1 MKYILI
7 GLILVLVGVL
17 WFLMPAREG
26 LDNPTCWEDVLD
38 ASTGKFVDMVEAS
51 MSLRRKYLMTLD
63 DAKTVCAA
71 NPSCIGIVS
80 GDAGGLT
87 VYSSYTGSPTIVPV
101 DVAPLPAPGKIMF
114 YAKKP
119 CQSLVTSTPQAP
131 GCPTGGE
138 GITSVKQSGGQN
150 VRLYTQSECTKL
162 KGTWIGNG
170 ARDWG
175 MKTDKVG
182 ECYGT
187 PGVNLSFCNQTAP
200 PSPVAAVEAG
210 VPPPTA
216 PLPMAPP
223 PAPAPAPPACWG
235 NLVDAHSGSFISKL
249 GEDSGMGALVTGPK
263 YTTSADAQAACA
275 SDSTCTGVM
284 KTKIPT
290 GVGQQFQPGYI
301 KYTGSPEIISRP
313 GMMGTP
319 AGEITFLP
327 KIPCVSSAPPPPPA
341 PAPAPPAADSQMGT
355 LISLLQQDIMGRKSS
370 LLNTANNPAVPVGSL
385 LTQTTVDPNWKPVQN
400 GTIPGPNFNTT
411 KSLGPLDN
419 VPKSSLVP
427 CTCPTYTMSCP
438 VHAGSMPSSE
448 VPGDTISALA
458 KAQDQYDIMR
468 PFNNTEEDVPGF
480 LTTFSAF
487 G

>member
-7 GLILVLVGVL
+7 GLIVVLIGAL
-17 WFLMPAREG
+17 WFLMPTREG

-38 ASTGKFVDMVEAS
+38 ASTGKFVNMAEAALS
-51 MSLRRKYLMTLD
+51 IRKKYQMTLNE
-63 DAKTVCAA
+63 AKTVCAA
-71 NPSCIGIVS
+71 DPSCIGIVS
-80 GDAGGLT
+80 GSGPGGAT
-87 VYSSYTGSPTIVPV
+87 VYSSYSGSPTIVPV

-119 CQSLVTSTPQAP
+119 CQSLVTSPPQAP

-138 GITSVKQSGGQN
+138 GVTSVKQSGGQN

-162 KGTWIGNG
+162 NGTWVGNG

-210 VPPPTA
+210 IPPPAA
-216 PLPMAPP
+216 PLPMNPPAPPPAPAPAPAPAPP
-223 PAPAPAPPACWG
+223 PAPAPAPP
-235 NLVDAHSGSFISKL
+235 
-249 GEDSGMGALVTGPK
+249 T
-263 YTTSADAQAACA
+263 ADPQ
-275 SDSTCTGVM
+275 
-284 KTKIPT
+284 I
-290 GVGQQFQPGYI
+290 
-301 KYTGSPEIISRP
+301 
-313 GMMGTP
+313 
-319 AGEITFLP
+319 
-327 KIPCVSSAPPPPPA
+327 
-341 PAPAPPAADSQMGT
+341 GT
-355 LISLLQQDIMGRKSS
+355 LINLLQQDIASRQSS

-385 LTQTTVDPNWKPVQN
+385 LNQTTVDPNWKPVQN
-400 GTIPGPNFNTT
+400 ATIPGPNFSATR
-411 KSLGPLDN
+411 SLGPLDN

-438 VHAGSMPSSE
+438 IHVGSMESSV

-468 PFNNTEEDVPGF
+468 PFNNTAEDVPGF

>member
-17 WFLMPAREG
+17 WFLMPSREG

-38 ASTGKFVDMVEAS
+38 ASTGKFVDMVEATI
-51 MSLRRKYLMTLD
+51 SLRRKYQMTLD
-63 DAKTVCAA
+63 EAKIVCAA
-71 NPSCIGIVS
+71 DTSCIGIVS
-80 GDAGGLT
+80 GPGPEGAT
-87 VYSSYTGSPTIVPV
+87 VYSSYTGSPTILPV
-101 DVAPLPAPGKIMF
+101 DVAPLPAPGKRMF

-119 CQSLVTSTPQAP
+119 CQSLVTSTPQPP

-187 PGVNLSFCNQTAP
+187 PGVNLSFCNQSAP

-216 PLPMAPP
+216 PLPMTPPPAPAPAPP
-223 PAPAPAPPACWG
+223 PAPAPAPPA
-235 NLVDAHSGSFISKL
+235 V
-249 GEDSGMGALVTGPK
+249 
-263 YTTSADAQAACA
+263 
-275 SDSTCTGVM
+275 
-284 KTKIPT
+284 
-290 GVGQQFQPGYI
+290 
-301 KYTGSPEIISRP
+301 
-313 GMMGTP
+313 
-319 AGEITFLP
+319 
-327 KIPCVSSAPPPPPA
+327 
-341 PAPAPPAADSQMGT
+341 DSQMGT

-370 LLNTANNPAVPVGSL
+370 LLNTPNPPSVPVGSL
-385 LTQTTVDPNWKPVQN
+385 LTQTTVDPNWTPVQN
-400 GTIPGPNFNTT
+400 GTIPGPNFSAA
-411 KSLGPLDN
+411 KALGPLDN

-438 VHAGSMPSSE
+438 VHAGSRPSSE
-448 VPGDTISALA
+448 VPGDTISALS

-468 PFNNTEEDVPGF
+468 PFNNTAEDVPGF
-480 LTTFSAF
+480 LNTFSSF

>member
-7 GLILVLVGVL
+7 GLIIVLVGVL

-26 LDNPTCWEDVLD
+26 LVNPECWEAALD
-38 ASTGKFVDMVEAS
+38 ASSGRYVSDSANTFREAS
-51 MSLRRKYLMTLD
+51 VKFDTLDAAKEACGSDTACTGLVSVPFGDQLRYAKYLKVPTL
-63 DAKTVCAA
+63 VA
-71 NPSCIGIVS
+71 N
-80 GDAGGLT
+80 
-87 VYSSYTGSPTIVPV
+87 
-101 DVAPLPAPGKIMF
+101 APDIPPGTPPGRMLF

-119 CQSLVTSTPQAP
+119 CAAAAPPPPAAPAAGCSTS
-131 GCPTGGE
+131 GE

-150 VRLYTQSECTKL
+150 VRLYTQNECTKL

-210 VPPPTA
+210 VPPPAA

-223 PAPAPAPPACWG
+223 PAPAPAPAPA
-235 NLVDAHSGSFISKL
+235 
-249 GEDSGMGALVTGPK
+249 
-263 YTTSADAQAACA
+263 
-275 SDSTCTGVM
+275 
-284 KTKIPT
+284 
-290 GVGQQFQPGYI
+290 
-301 KYTGSPEIISRP
+301 
-313 GMMGTP
+313 
-319 AGEITFLP
+319 
-327 KIPCVSSAPPPPPA
+327 PPPA

-355 LISLLQQDIMGRKSS
+355 LISLLQQDITSRQSS

-385 LTQTTVDPNWKPVQN
+385 LTQTTVDPNWTPVQN
-400 GTIPGPNFNTT
+400 GTIPGPNFNSA
-411 KSLGPLDN
+411 KALGPYDK

-438 VHAGSMPSSE
+438 VHAGSIPSSV
-448 VPGDTISALA
+448 VPGDTISALT

-468 PFNNTEEDVPGF
+468 PFNNTAEDVPGF

>member
-7 GLILVLVGVL
+7 GLIVVLVGAL
-17 WFLMPAREG
+17 WFLMPTREG

-38 ASTGKFVDMVEAS
+38 ASTGKFVNMAEAALS
-51 MSLRRKYLMTLD
+51 IRKKYQMTLNE
-63 DAKTVCAA
+63 AKTVCAA
-71 NPSCIGIVS
+71 DPSCIGIVS
-80 GDAGGLT
+80 GSGPGGAT
-87 VYSSYTGSPTIVPV
+87 VYSSYSGSPTIVPV

-119 CQSLVTSTPQAP
+119 CQSLVTSPPQAP

-138 GITSVKQSGGQN
+138 GVTSVKQSGGQN
-150 VRLYTQSECTKL
+150 VRLYTQSECRKL
-162 KGTWIGNG
+162 NGTWIGNG

-210 VPPPTA
+210 IPPPAA
-216 PLPMAPP
+216 PLPMNPPTPPPAPPSAPAPAPAPAPP
-223 PAPAPAPPACWG
+223 PAPAPAPP
-235 NLVDAHSGSFISKL
+235 
-249 GEDSGMGALVTGPK
+249 
-263 YTTSADAQAACA
+263 SADPQ
-275 SDSTCTGVM
+275 
-284 KTKIPT
+284 I
-290 GVGQQFQPGYI
+290 
-301 KYTGSPEIISRP
+301 
-313 GMMGTP
+313 
-319 AGEITFLP
+319 
-327 KIPCVSSAPPPPPA
+327 
-341 PAPAPPAADSQMGT
+341 GT
-355 LISLLQQDIMGRKSS
+355 LINLLQQDIASRQSS

-400 GTIPGPNFNTT
+400 ATIPGPNFSATR
-411 KSLGPLDN
+411 SLGPFDN

-438 VHAGSMPSSE
+438 IHVGSMESSV

-458 KAQDQYDIMR
+458 KAQDQYNIMR
-468 PFNNTEEDVPGF
+468 PFNNTAEDVPGF

>member
-51 MSLRRKYLMTLD
+51 ISLRRKYLMTLD

-80 GDAGGLT
+80 GDGPGGLT

-119 CQSLVTSTPQAP
+119 CQSLVTSTPQPP
-131 GCPTGGE
+131 GCSTAGE

-150 VRLYTQSECTKL
+150 VRLYTQNECTKL

-200 PSPVAAVEAG
+200 FSQLAAIEAG
-210 VPPPTA
+210 IPPPTA
-216 PLPMAPP
+216 PLPMNPPAPP
-223 PAPAPAPPACWG
+223 PAPAPAPA
-235 NLVDAHSGSFISKL
+235 
-249 GEDSGMGALVTGPK
+249 
-263 YTTSADAQAACA
+263 
-275 SDSTCTGVM
+275 
-284 KTKIPT
+284 
-290 GVGQQFQPGYI
+290 
-301 KYTGSPEIISRP
+301 
-313 GMMGTP
+313 
-319 AGEITFLP
+319 
-327 KIPCVSSAPPPPPA
+327 PPPA

-355 LISLLQQDIMGRKSS
+355 LISLLQQDIMGRQSS

-427 CTCPTYTMSCP
+427 CTCPAYTMSCP

-480 LTTFSAF
+480 LNTFSAF

>member
-51 MSLRRKYLMTLD
+51 LSLRRKYLMTLD

-71 NPSCIGIVS
+71 NPSCIGIVA
-80 GDAGGLT
+80 GDGPGGLT

-119 CQSLVTSTPQAP
+119 CQSLVTSTPQPP
-131 GCPTGGE
+131 GCPTAGE

-200 PSPVAAVEAG
+200 PSPVAAIEAG

-216 PLPMAPP
+216 PLPMNP
-223 PAPAPAPPACWG
+223 PAPPLPLLPLRHLPP
-235 NLVDAHSGSFISKL
+235 H
-249 GEDSGMGALVTGPK
+249 
-263 YTTSADAQAACA
+263 
-275 SDSTCTGVM
+275 
-284 KTKIPT
+284 
-290 GVGQQFQPGYI
+290 
-301 KYTGSPEIISRP
+301 
-313 GMMGTP
+313 
-319 AGEITFLP
+319 
-327 KIPCVSSAPPPPPA
+327 PPP
-341 PAPAPPAADSQMGT
+341 
-355 LISLLQQDIMGRKSS
+355 LLQPPIRKWE
-370 LLNTANNPAVPVGSL
+370 P
-385 LTQTTVDPNWKPVQN
+385 
-400 GTIPGPNFNTT
+400 
-411 KSLGPLDN
+411 
-419 VPKSSLVP
+419 
-427 CTCPTYTMSCP
+427 
-438 VHAGSMPSSE
+438 
-448 VPGDTISALA
+448 
-458 KAQDQYDIMR
+458 
-468 PFNNTEEDVPGF
+468 
-480 LTTFSAF
+480 
-487 G
+487 